1 MMLGT
6 HFLHRLPKT
15 ANIFRAFLH
24 FKLQPQQ
31 PNQQPEKQTRQAACI
46 LTPRRD
52 RLSYVRGPQ
61 GLNRNHLSIDWDP
74 TAHRIEPQGDFMC
87 KALSSLGSGQDPG
100 RSPRYL
106 PALGHNLLTET
117 EVKAR
122 GMGICETNSCTRES
136 QSRAQVCLV
145 SSLGRV
151 HRSGQ
156 QRSEPR
162 EESSQVLPWGALI
175 AKAVS
180 PQRAVGTPATSKEE

>member
-15 ANIFRAFLH
+15 ENIFRAFLH

-31 PNQQPEKQTRQAACI
+31 PNQQPEKQTGQAACI

-52 RLSYVRGPQ
+52 RLSYARGPQ
-61 GLNRNHLSIDWDP
+61 GLNRNHFSIDWDP
-74 TAHRIEPQGDFMC
+74 STHRIEPQGGFMC
-87 KALSSLGSGQDPG
+87 KALSSLGSGQDQG

-122 GMGICETNSCTRES
+122 GMGICETNSY
-136 QSRAQVCLV
+136 
-145 SSLGRV
+145 
-151 HRSGQ
+151 
-156 QRSEPR
+156 
-162 EESSQVLPWGALI
+162 
-175 AKAVS
+175 
-180 PQRAVGTPATSKEE
+180 

>member
-1 MMLGT
+1 
-6 HFLHRLPKT
+6 
-15 ANIFRAFLH
+15 
-24 FKLQPQQ
+24 
-31 PNQQPEKQTRQAACI
+31 
-46 LTPRRD
+46 
-52 RLSYVRGPQ
+52 
-61 GLNRNHLSIDWDP
+61 
-74 TAHRIEPQGDFMC
+74 MC
-87 KALSSLGSGQDPG
+87 KVLSSLGSGQDPG

-145 SSLGRV
+145 SSLRRV

-175 AKAVS
+175 GKAVS
-180 PQRAVGTPATSKEE
+180 PLRAAGLQRPLRRSEEGWPGAAPPPFDPARQLAAW